1 MAVLFAGGLSFFAN
15 SAVEL
20 QTFEKLRQTETMI
33 FTFILMSV
41 LGLVLYFWWR
51 LSRSL
56 RRIRSQLGR
65 FEANQQI
72 GLIMID
78 EHDDLV
84 KLVSSINSHLT
95 RVNTQLENKR
105 LQKRELKLQ
114 ALVAETE
121 RQQIEAIIFSLS
133 EAVLVTD
140 SFDDLL
146 LANQAAESLFKFRF
160 NPLRRSPIEKC
171 IGDDELAELIR
182 QTRESKSQR
191 DVKVL
196 KRDSSESETPL
207 SLKVLLSCIFGTD
220 QEVLG
225 VVVVIHDVTAEQE
238 VARLKDEFFN
248 DVSHE
253 LKTPLASICAY
264 ADILSEKDQ
273 SAEIDYQGF
282 GKIIKEQGKRLS
294 HLVDDILD
302 VSRIES
308 GSLKPKLQK
317 VDLAETIEEVITTLR
332 PQVQEKQIT
341 LHCELPAQGL
351 MVNADRK
358 MMYHAILNLLSNA
371 IKYSPEHRQIK
382 LIGQLNPLTQTA
394 ILNIIDQ
401 GIGIPE
407 KCYDRIFEKF
417 YRVEKNKHFAE
428 GSGLGLNLVKRIVE
442 EFHNGTI
449 TVQSRVGQG
458 SRFRM
463 TLPMCEINQ
472 LSHS

>member
-1 MAVLFAGGLSFFAN
+1 MAALLAGGLSFLAN

-20 QTFEKLRQTETMI
+20 QTSQKLRQIEEVVI
-33 FTFILMSV
+33 TFV
-41 LGLVLYFWWR
+41 LVMVLALVLYFWWQ

-56 RRIRSQLGR
+56 RRIRKQLGQ
-65 FEANQQI
+65 FEADRRI

-78 EHDDLV
+78 ENDGLA
-84 KLVSSINSHLT
+84 KLVASINSHLT
-95 RVNTQLENKR
+95 RVNTQLEDKR
-105 LQKRELKLQ
+105 IQKRELKLQ
-114 ALVAETE
+114 ARVAETE
-121 RQQIEAIIFSLS
+121 RQQIEAIIYSLS

-140 SFDDLL
+140 SYDDLQM
-146 LANQAAESLFKFRF
+146 ANRAAEKLFQFRF
-160 NPLRRSPIEKC
+160 NPLRRLPIGKNV
-171 IGDDELAELIR
+171 GDDELAALIR
-182 QTRESKSQR
+182 QTRESKSR
-191 DVKVL
+191 RETKVL
-196 KRDSSESETPL
+196 QREDPKQGVNL
-207 SLKVLLSCIFGTD
+207 SLKVLLSCIFGPD

-225 VVVVIHDVTAEQE
+225 VVVVIHDVTADQE

-264 ADILSEKDQ
+264 AEMLTEPNSTNQ
-273 SAEIDYQGF
+273 SDYQGF

-308 GSLKPKLQK
+308 GALEPNRQRTN
-317 VDLAETIEEVITTLR
+317 LAETIEEVIATLL
-332 PQVQEKQIT
+332 PQAQEKQIT
-341 LHCELPAQGL
+341 LHCDLPKEGL
-351 MVNADRK
+351 VVDADRK
-358 MMYHAILNLLSNA
+358 MIYHAILNLMENA
-371 IKYSPEHRQIK
+371 LKYSPQNRQIK
-382 LIGQLNPLTQTA
+382 LIGRLDCDSQTVT
-394 ILNIIDQ
+394 IDVLDQ

-407 KCYDRIFEKF
+407 KCCERIFDKF

-442 EFHNGTI
+442 EFHDGTI

-463 TLPMCEINQ
+463 TIPIYETSQ
-472 LSHS
+472 LSY